1 MSEENKQT
9 EQKIEIEEQK
19 EGSLEQTFA
28 EIEDIIKNLE
38 SNEMDLDASFSLYES
53 GMKKLKLCSEAID
66 QVEKKMLVLNEQ
78 GELEE
83 F

>member
-1 MSEENKQT
+1 MSEQEKQN
-9 EQKIEIEEQK
+9 
-19 EGSLEQTFA
+19 EGSLEQAFA

-38 SNEMDLDASFSLYES
+38 SNEMDLEASFALYEQ
-53 GMKKLKLCSEAID
+53 GMKKLKFCNEAID
-66 QVEKKMLVLNEQ
+66 TVEKKMLVLNEQ